1 MSSTLRELLDIPR
14 EAAKT
19 SFVVKL
25 TDAVEHADVLMGQYA
40 VTPSIVN
47 ALDHALDLVRV
58 AVRDRIS
65 RATYVHGSF
74 GSGKSHFMA
83 AVSLLLGDHPT
94 AWSVPEIHPLRVKH
108 AWVAETKLLRL
119 HLHMTGADSLEA
131 QLFRAY
137 LDAVRASHPR
147 APVPALFA
155 DHELFANAD
164 ALRAQVGD
172 ATFFAKLQGSD
183 AESDGWGT
191 HEGDDR
197 WDAARFERVRTGD
210 HEKDRAAL
218 FDALVR
224 SWFPAFTAQTQRW
237 VDADRGFAVLSRH
250 AAELGYHGV
259 VVFFDELIL
268 WLTHLAADR
277 NRLNSEVVKL
287 AKLVEAQDLRRP
299 IPLVGFAARQRD
311 IAEMVGHQFVGG
323 DAQLLTD
330 TLKFWEGR
338 LETIKLEDRNLPAII
353 RKRVV
358 RPRDEAARQRLDQ
371 GFQELLRKL
380 TPQEKSTLLGELGD
394 EKALRDLHPFSPA
407 LVEALVA
414 MSGFLQ
420 RDRTALKILLELL
433 LEHLEDY
440 QFGRIVPVGD
450 LFDVLAGGEEPMDG
464 TMRAR
469 WQAAKR
475 LYQSELLPVIQT
487 RHDTARPE
495 RCQRMRDE
503 HRPEIGCSNCRE
515 SACRADNRLL
525 KTLLLAALVPEVPVL
540 RNLTVSRLV
549 QLNHGTLREVIPGTA
564 GQQATARLRQYAGD
578 VGKLRVGEE
587 GDPRLSIAIDGVDIK
602 PILDGARNYDTQGAR
617 KAMLRELLFRAL
629 GFERHEGSPVDLEV
643 TWRGFTRNGQV
654 YYGNVREM
662 DRAHFAVPHGYDFR
676 VVIDF
681 PFDDPARTPQE
692 DERHVIALRDKGL
705 EATTVVWLPSFFSDR
720 LQRELGELV
729 VLDRVSAPENRA
741 KHLQHLREED
751 RRAAELEMESLQSQ
765 KRNRVL
771 SALDMAYGLRTRDAE
786 SIDESRRV
794 DRNFHVLVPDAR
806 VTIPTETKLSSAL
819 ASVVRNLLEARYPRH
834 PDFDHDASIS
844 RRRLEEALKRV
855 QEVSLADNQRVA
867 FDRGEAK
874 PFEIAQRMGFLHVN
888 ESSATVRIDRAQEI
902 ENRLRD
908 RGIESPTVAQ
918 VRAAFDPENLAGMT
932 PELADFCALAFAA
945 LQGRELFRDDRAVAD
960 APTLGKVADELTLVR
975 PRLPDTAAWNRA
987 LALLGTVFG
996 LPREGLR
1003 TCSGRSLRKLADE
1016 CAKRRATA
1024 VKDGADRVATALAR
1038 WETLGAAPG
1047 TPRRETAE
1055 SAATLVRLLGTHDP
1069 LALVEVLAGFAPKS
1083 SEAALEKH
1091 FTHAPAVLAVL
1102 EKNYFLHGLEA
1113 LRGVTTH
1120 EASAL
1125 AEEVRQT
1132 LAHDELNAPLARK
1145 IEDQALRAQRL
1156 MAPPPRVVVV
1166 DPPVVEVPPL
1176 VLVTEAPPTHP
1187 VLVAEGQAVT
1197 FEAFEREVVRLRTA
1211 LAEAG
1216 PSATLAVNFRWTL
1229 HRPRG
1234 E

>member
-1 MSSTLRELLDIPR
+1 MIRAFGFCNDTFDTHSPGRLCRGRERWIEGLPD
-14 EAAKT
+14 T
-19 SFVVKL
+19 SPTRLARTVCSGAVFSDDSAR
-25 TDAVEHADVLMGQYA
+25 DAHRGFRYSEVGAGA
-40 VTPSIVN
+40 
-47 ALDHALDLVRV
+47 
-58 AVRDRIS
+58 
-65 RATYVHGSF
+65 
-74 GSGKSHFMA
+74 
-83 AVSLLLGDHPT
+83 
-94 AWSVPEIHPLRVKH
+94 
-108 AWVAETKLLRL
+108 LLR
-119 HLHMTGADSLEA
+119 SLFPGSRIFGFCESG
-131 QLFRAY
+131 
-137 LDAVRASHPR
+137 DPR
-147 APVPALFA
+147 ALP
-155 DHELFANAD
+155 
-164 ALRAQVGD
+164 
-172 ATFFAKLQGSD
+172 
-183 AESDGWGT
+183 
-191 HEGDDR
+191 
-197 WDAARFERVRTGD
+197 
-210 HEKDRAAL
+210 
-218 FDALVR
+218 
-224 SWFPAFTAQTQRW
+224 
-237 VDADRGFAVLSRH
+237 
-250 AAELGYHGV
+250 
-259 VVFFDELIL
+259 
-268 WLTHLAADR
+268 
-277 NRLNSEVVKL
+277 
-287 AKLVEAQDLRRP
+287 
-299 IPLVGFAARQRD
+299 
-311 IAEMVGHQFVGG
+311 AEMVVEEDHVRAIAGGIRAEPAVRWVAPVRNAEDVDTWIEGEKDGMAAPRADGFV
-323 DAQLLTD
+323 
-330 TLKFWEGR
+330 
-338 LETIKLEDRNLPAII
+338 I
-353 RKRVV
+353 
-358 RPRDEAARQRLDQ
+358 
-371 GFQELLRKL
+371 
-380 TPQEKSTLLGELGD
+380 
-394 EKALRDLHPFSPA
+394 LHSPVKPA

-643 TWRGFTRNGQV
+643 TWRGFTRKGQV

-975 PRLPDTAAWNRA
+975 PRLPDTRPLEAAPPDGPRA
-987 LALLGTVFG
+987 RIAPRLGVPAPPARGRWAPRRGSTLNLGTFRCTLIAG
-996 LPREGLR
+996 
-1003 TCSGRSLRKLADE
+1003 SRKP
-1016 CAKRRATA
+1016 
-1024 VKDGADRVATALAR
+1024 GNAR
-1038 WETLGAAPG
+1038 NVMP
-1047 TPRRETAE
+1047 
-1055 SAATLVRLLGTHDP
+1055 ATLLP
-1069 LALVEVLAGFAPKS
+1069 LPWGN
-1083 SEAALEKH
+1083 
-1091 FTHAPAVLAVL
+1091 T
-1102 EKNYFLHGLEA
+1102 
-1113 LRGVTTH
+1113 
-1120 EASAL
+1120 
-1125 AEEVRQT
+1125 
-1132 LAHDELNAPLARK
+1132 
-1145 IEDQALRAQRL
+1145 
-1156 MAPPPRVVVV
+1156 
-1166 DPPVVEVPPL
+1166 
-1176 VLVTEAPPTHP
+1176 
-1187 VLVAEGQAVT
+1187 
-1197 FEAFEREVVRLRTA
+1197 
-1211 LAEAG
+1211 
-1216 PSATLAVNFRWTL
+1216 
-1229 HRPRG
+1229 
-1234 E
+1234 